1 MHDHHHVCCP
11 PVVYFLK
18 QKRRNISGNLD
29 NNMSSW
35 HGQRGTGSK
44 VQVAFVVVAKT
55 VISFLDCLL
64 SSIYL
69 PSTWI
74 KCTYQTRRTSRTST
88 RRWWRRRSST
98 RNWKMINNSA
108 VKINSWKLEE
118 IEYKSFSPSPLLLYA
133 CPCHHALCHR
143 HSPNLFCAYALGKL
157 ILNSSAPIACLSSN
171 SVCVL
176 WCPYCG
182 INGWQKIR
190 TDAKILSLSTPA
202 RALPHFPAVEWR
214 VSNMK
219 SSSNITPLLSKLLPI
234 HSLCCISVTRRMHPL
249 RSIYPPTKRDRVGTG
264 GCLPPN
270 SEHWWWWDGAWL
282 VLDKVSCHINI
293 QSRRSAHQNIPLMLM
308 SSWTSAHEMCPRLS
322 FFCTTTT
329 TRTTS
334 NTSVVVGSINSDHD
348 KTQNKVASGGGRK
361 SIAAI

>member
-44 VQVAFVVVAKT
+44 VQVAFVAVAKT

-69 PSTWI
+69 PTWI

-118 IEYKSFSPSPLLLYA
+118 IEYRSFPPPPLLLYA

-171 SVCVL
+171 SVCV
-176 WCPYCG
+176 C
-182 INGWQKIR
+182 
-190 TDAKILSLSTPA
+190 
-202 RALPHFPAVEWR
+202 F
-214 VSNMK
+214 
-219 SSSNITPLLSKLLPI
+219 
-234 HSLCCISVTRRMHPL
+234 
-249 RSIYPPTKRDRVGTG
+249 
-264 GCLPPN
+264 
-270 SEHWWWWDGAWL
+270 GA
-282 VLDKVSCHINI
+282 HI
-293 QSRRSAHQNIPLMLM
+293 A
-308 SSWTSAHEMCPRLS
+308 E
-322 FFCTTTT
+322 
-329 TRTTS
+329 
-334 NTSVVVGSINSDHD
+334 
-348 KTQNKVASGGGRK
+348 
-361 SIAAI
+361 